1 MTWAVEYTDT
11 FGAWYETL
19 GAPVQDAID
28 RAVRLIEA
36 WGPDL
41 PLPLSAGLP
50 GARHRQMRELR
61 VPTRGKRPVS
71 IFCAVDP
78 RSTVILLVGGRR
90 TGAGRF
96 EERMIPAAERL
107 YDAYLDALRGE
118 GLIP

>member
-1 MTWAVEYTDT
+1 MTWAVEYTDA

-19 GAPVQDAID
+19 GPPVQDAID
-28 RAVRLIEA
+28 RAVHLIEA
-36 WGPDL
+36 WGSEL

-50 GARHRQMRELR
+50 GSRHPHLRELL
-61 VPTRGKRPVS
+61 VPSRGKRPIS
-71 IFCAVDP
+71 IFYAVDP

-107 YDAYLDALRGE
+107 YDDYLDALRRE